1 MVATEQE
8 ISQMEVSRSSDEPL
22 ARLLAGEGL
31 SSADA
36 QLIFEALIRGEL
48 TEIWI
53 TALLVALKIK
63 GETEQELIGATRALS
78 AAAIPFPRPD
88 YMFADTCGTGG
99 DGSGSINI
107 STAAALVAAA
117 AGLPIAKHGNRS
129 ASSHCGSADVLER
142 LGARIDLPPEDSR
155 RVLDEAGFCFLF
167 TPQYHP
173 SVAVAG
179 PVRRVLQV
187 RTIMNFMGPCLNPA
201 RPPVQLLGTA
211 REDLLE
217 PICRTLAELGT
228 EKALVA
234 YGSGL
239 DEVAV
244 HGETQAV
251 RLSEGRLHREIIRPE
266 DLGIERLP
274 LESLKGGG
282 PEENAERLKNV
293 LLGQGRP
300 AETAA
305 VALNAGALL
314 ATASSEGNLRA
325 SYELARDVLQRGAA
339 YDRLRHYVALS
350 TKR

>member
-1 MVATEQE
+1 MDVRRTSE
-8 ISQMEVSRSSDEPL
+8 DPL
-22 ARLLAGEGL
+22 TRLLAGEDL
-31 SSADA
+31 SSADT
-36 QLIFEALIRGEL
+36 QLIFEALTRGEL

-53 TALLVALKIK
+53 TALLVALKVK
-63 GETEQELIGATRALS
+63 GETEHELVGAARAL
-78 AAAIPFPRPD
+78 AAAAVPFPRPD
-88 YMFADTCGTGG
+88 YLFADTCGTGG

-129 ASSHCGSADVLER
+129 ASSYCGSADVLER

-179 PVRRVLQV
+179 PVRRMLKA

-201 RPPVQLLGTA
+201 RPPVQLLGTS

-217 PICRTLAELGT
+217 PISRTLAELGT
-228 EKALVA
+228 QKALVV
-234 YGSGL
+234 YGSGM

-244 HGETQAV
+244 HGDTHAI
-251 RLSEGRLHREIIRPE
+251 RLSQGRLSREKIRPE
-266 DLGIERLP
+266 DFGIERSQ

-282 PEENAERLKNV
+282 LEENAERLKNV
-293 LLGQGRP
+293 LMGRGRP

-305 VALNAGALL
+305 VALNAAALL
-314 ATASSEGNLRA
+314 ATAGSEGDIGTF
-325 SYELARDVLQRGAA
+325 YEQARDILHRGAA
-339 YDRLRHYVALS
+339 YDRLIHFIALS
-350 TKR
+350 TEQ

>member
-1 MVATEQE
+1 MDVRCSVE
-8 ISQMEVSRSSDEPL
+8 EPL
-22 ARLLAGEGL
+22 GRLLGGEDL

-36 QLIFEALIRGEL
+36 QQIFEALVRGDL

-53 TALLVALKIK
+53 TALLVALKVK
-63 GETEQELIGATRALS
+63 GETEQELIGATRALR
-78 AAAIPFPRPD
+78 AAAVPFPRPD
-88 YMFADTCGTGG
+88 YPFADTCGTGG

-142 LGARIDLPPEDSR
+142 LGARIDLPAEESR
-155 RVLDEAGFCFLF
+155 RVLDETGFCFLF

-173 SVAVAG
+173 SVGVAG
-179 PVRRVLQV
+179 PVRRTLKV

-201 RPPVQLLGTA
+201 QPPVQLLGTS

-228 EKALVA
+228 EKALVV

-244 HGETQAV
+244 HAETTAV

-266 DLGIERLP
+266 DLGIERSP
-274 LESLKGGG
+274 LSSLKGGG
-282 PEENAERLKNV
+282 LAENAERLSNV
-293 LLGQGRP
+293 LLGRGRS
-300 AETAA
+300 AETAS

-314 ATASSEGNLRA
+314 ATASAEPDLGA
-325 SYELARDVLQRGAA
+325 SYRLALDVIRRGAA
-339 YDRLRHYVALS
+339 YDRLRHFVAL
-350 TKR
+350 TNNH